1 MIDGFFEGL
10 PKRGLILLGSL
21 LLLLLIAPAVV
32 NAYTLSVILITLYFA
47 YVGQAWNLMMGY
59 AGQLSLGHTLYVGL
73 GAYASAALFVHF
85 GLPPL
90 YGLFVGM
97 AIAVIVGTIIGAL
110 AFRFGIGGVYFAL
123 LTIAFAEFTRII
135 FEHWSWLGAM
145 AGFFLPVENREGN
158 DLLNLRGSP
167 SMFYYVILFLCF
179 AALAVNRLL
188 IRSRLGYYW
197 LAIRE
202 DQDAA
207 QAVGINTFRYK
218 IIAVAISAAMTSIGG
233 VFIAFYYNNLFP
245 SDAFGMHRSIEL
257 ILAPIIGGMGTLFG
271 PILGAFILTPLGE
284 GLTLLMDQLGIQAPG
299 VKQLFYGIILLVIIR
314 FVPGGVW
321 PLISKTLGIEQRM
334 KGDKP

>member
-1 MIDGFFEGL
+1 MMQRMFEGL
-10 PKRGLILLGSL
+10 PKRGLALLGLLFLSL
-21 LLLLLIAPAVV
+21 LVAPAVV
-32 NAYTLSVILITLYFA
+32 DAYTMSVILITLYFA

-73 GAYASAALFVHF
+73 GAYTSAALFVHF
-85 GLPPL
+85 GLSPVI
-90 YGLFVGM
+90 GLFVGM
-97 AIAVIVGTIIGAL
+97 AIAIAAGTIIGSL

-135 FEHWSWLGAM
+135 FQHWEWVGAM
-145 AGFFLPVENREGN
+145 AGLFLPVENRDGN

-167 SMFYYVILFLCF
+167 TMFYYIILFLCF
-179 AALAVNRLL
+179 TALAIIRLL
-188 IRSRLGYYW
+188 MRSRLGYYW

-202 DQDAA
+202 DQEAA

-218 IIAVAISAAMTSIGG
+218 IIAVAISAALTSVGG

-245 SDAFGMHRSIEL
+245 QDAFGMHRSIEL

-284 GLTLLMDQLGIQAPG
+284 GLTILMDQLGIQAPG
-299 VKQLFYGIILLVIIR
+299 VKQLFYGVILLIIIR

-321 PLISKTLGIEQRM
+321 PLISKMIGIEGRM
-334 KGDKP
+334 KGDKS